1 MKIKIG
7 GKTVE
12 IDNEELSKAIE
23 AEQEEIEV
31 KAEDLSIRSKEEE
44 DTFINNIKKE
54 TVKTALE
61 MEVKKYR
68 NELGLEF
75 EGKNMDN
82 LVEALKEKHREE
94 FTKDPNKQLEQ
105 MQTDLKT
112 LQERNKSLEG
122 ERDTVKTDFDGYK
135 KDRAKLDHI
144 TKGLPEN
151 LSLPKDDML
160 LILNNKIKTDIDEN
174 GNVVV
179 LDANGQVK
187 KDANLQPIPYEK
199 ELENFFATN
208 ESYLKEPAGG
218 RGGGDSSG
226 DSDGA
231 KSIDHFNK
239 KMETA
244 GVDVGSYEYNT
255 KLNDA
260 VKNKEIDL

>member
-1 MKIKIG
+1 MKLVIG

-12 IDNEELSKAIE
+12 VDNETLSKAIE
-23 AEQEEIEV
+23 DNKEEVEVNAEN
-31 KAEDLSIRSKEEE
+31 LSIRSKEEE
-44 DTFINNIKKE
+44 ETFINNLKKE

-68 NELGLEF
+68 NDLGLEF

-105 MQTDLKT
+105 LQADLKT
-112 LQERNKSLEG
+112 IQERNKTLEDEKNG
-122 ERDTVKTDFDGYK
+122 IKSEFEGYK
-135 KDRAKLDHI
+135 KDRTRMEQI
-144 TKGLPEN
+144 TKGLPDN
-151 LSLPKDDML
+151 LALPKDDMM
-160 LILNNKIKTDIDEN
+160 LILNNKIKTDVDEN

-179 LDANGQVK
+179 LDENGQIK
-187 KDANLQPIPYEK
+187 KDANLQPIAYEK
-199 ELENFFATN
+199 ELENFFSQN
-208 ESYLKEPAGG
+208 ESYLKTPEGG

-226 DSDGA
+226 ASSDV
-231 KSIDHFNK
+231 KSIAHFDK

-244 GVDVGSYEYNT
+244 GVEVGSMEYNQ

-260 VKNKEIDL
+260 VQNKEIEL

>member
-1 MKIKIG
+1 MKLKIA

-12 IDNEELSKAIE
+12 IDNDELLKAIE
-23 AEQEEIEV
+23 EKKDEIEL
-31 KAEDLSIRSKEEE
+31 KADDLSIRSKEEE
-44 DTFINNIKKE
+44 ETFINNLKKD

-68 NELGLEF
+68 NDLGLEF

-82 LVEALKEKHREE
+82 LIEALKEKHREE

-105 MQTDLKT
+105 LQADLKT
-112 LQERNKSLEG
+112 VQERNKVLEEEKNG
-122 ERDTVKTDFDGYK
+122 IKSEFEGYK
-135 KDRAKLDHI
+135 KDRTRTEQI
-144 TKGLPEN
+144 TKGLPDN
-151 LSLPKDDML
+151 LALPKEDML
-160 LILNNKIKTDIDEN
+160 LILNSKIKTDVDEN

-179 LDANGQVK
+179 LDENGQVK

-199 ELENFFATN
+199 ELENFFSEN
-208 ESYLKEPAGG
+208 DSYLKAPEGG

-226 DSDGA
+226 EPSNV

-244 GVDVGSYEYNT
+244 GIDIGSMEYNQR
-255 KLNDA
+255 LNEA
-260 VKNKEIDL
+260 VSNNEVEI